1 MAKTRP
7 FDEHIDKYEHWFEVN
22 KYAYESELQAIKT
35 LLPAIG
41 DGVEIGVGSGLF
53 SKPFG
58 IKFGVEPSATMRE
71 IAQKRGIEVVDG
83 IGEAL
88 PYEDSRFDFA
98 LMITTICFLD
108 DVEAAMKEAYR
119 VVKPGGSLIIGF
131 VDKNST
137 LGKLYLEQK
146 NESLFYGIATFYS
159 VDEVIFYLKK
169 AGFKNYKFTQTIF
182 HPLNEIK
189 SIEPIKKGYG
199 EGAFV
204 VVRAIK

>member
-1 MAKTRP
+1 
-7 FDEHIDKYEHWFEVN
+7 
-22 KYAYESELQAIKT
+22 
-35 LLPAIG
+35 
-41 DGVEIGVGSGLF
+41 
-53 SKPFG
+53 
-58 IKFGVEPSATMRE
+58 MRE

-189 SIEPIKKGYG
+189 SIEPVKRGYG

-204 VVRAIK
+204 VVSAKKYSIY